1 MGLRG
6 DWPDCAGNFRLA
18 AFAGQPQEHRMAA
31 PSRSVRPKVGRPCCQ
46 TFCTRPI
53 PNHHAT
59 LAYTKSSPLCGWF
72 ACSLRRRQPYRTNRF
87 DAPAG
92 LGRSGRADVHR
103 LFGAGH
109 LVGPTRFALSQRVH
123 PTLAFAA
130 VLNTPAPDAIGC
142 PPVRLL
148 NRVRLKPLTIVLA
161 LSMSIRSRARSVS
174 QRTGGSCGCHSLG
187 LEPGNLAQTSLQRCM
202 AGIKRSDGF
211 SNSSPS
217 SSIATCVHTAR
228 HSVATRSLCSR

>member
-1 MGLRG
+1 MADRV
-6 DWPDCAGNFRLA
+6 GNFRLA
-18 AFAGQPQEHRMAA
+18 AVAGQPQEHRMAA
-31 PSRSVRPKVGRPCCQ
+31 LSRSVRPKVGRPCCQ

-72 ACSLRRRQPYRTNRF
+72 ACSLCRRRAYRTNRV

-123 PTLAFAA
+123 PA
-130 VLNTPAPDAIGC
+130 VAPQWKGS
-142 PPVRLL
+142 PFLSPFRLL
-148 NRVRLKPLTIVLA
+148 NRVRLKPVTIELA
-161 LSMSIRSRARSVS
+161 LPMSIRCRARNVS
-174 QRTGGSCGCHSLG
+174 QRTGGPCGCHSLG
-187 LEPGNLAQTSLQRCM
+187 LVPGNLAQTSLQRCM

-217 SSIATCVHTAR
+217 NSIATCVHTAR